1 MHICTYARMQ
11 SRTGAHMH
19 IGSYTHHI
27 GSYTHHIGSYTH
39 HIGSYTHTVSC
50 TYARTLIRTDALT
63 HLRTYAH
70 THIRTYAHTRTF
82 LLHVAHLL
90 MWGTCR
96 ACIQTHEHTCA
107 YKHTNNT
114 QKACNHHSLFITI
127 LQHTVTP
134 VYTHH
139 RKKKNSPSRCP
150 RPPETSVT

>member
-11 SRTGAHMH
+11 SRTGAHM
-19 IGSYTHHI
+19 HI

-63 HLRTYAH
+63 H
-70 THIRTYAHTRTF
+70 IRTYAHTRMF
-82 LLHVAHLL
+82 LLHVAHLS

-114 QKACNHHSLFITI
+114 EKACNHHSLFITI

-139 RKKKNSPSRCP
+139 RKKKTALPDAQGP
-150 RPPETSVT
+150 RRLR